1 MEGIVYTTMEI
12 VWATLPGI
20 SFSRVYDAATGY
32 QELHVQQYQP
42 LAQLSAAQVRK
53 EKNHNEDNKDNK
65 DAAANTTSDNHHD
78 CTNDTDL
85 GNPPKRP
92 KRQHP
97 EHKS

>member
-32 QELHVQQYQP
+32 QELQVQQQQPP
-42 LAQLSAAQVRK
+42 LAQLSAAQVR
-53 EKNHNEDNKDNK
+53 EEENHNEDNKDNK
-65 DAAANTTSDNHHD
+65 DAAANSTNKHHD

-97 EHKS
+97 EHQS